1 VIKPGTVINDIF
13 SHHDWLP
20 TLMAAVGEP
29 DIKEKLQKGH
39 QANGK
44 TFKVYIDGHNQ
55 IDLLKGEGPGKRK
68 EFFYVTDDGELSAIR
83 YKRWKVMFSRQ
94 DAIGFDVWMRPLTPL
109 RLPLILDLR
118 ADPYEITADQEATT
132 GHRWWQAENFYA
144 LYGAQAVVK
153 PWVES
158 FLEFPPRQAPAKFNV
173 SDIVQQLSEFERAG
187 QR

>member
-1 VIKPGTVINDIF
+1 VINDIF

-20 TLMAAVGEP
+20 TLMAAVSEP
-29 DIKEKLQKGH
+29 DIKEKLKKGGYK
-39 QANGK
+39 ANGK
-44 TFKVYIDGHNQ
+44 TFKVHIDGYNQ
-55 IDLLKGEGPGKRK
+55 LDLLKGKGPGKRK

-94 DAIGFDVWMRPLTPL
+94 DAIGFDVWARPLTPL

-118 ADPYEITADQEATT
+118 ADPYEVTADQEATW
-132 GHRWWQAENFYA
+132 GHRYWQAENFYA
-144 LYGAQAVVK
+144 MYGAQAVVK

-158 FLEFPPRQAPAKFNV
+158 FKEFPPRQAPAKFNV
-173 SDIVQQLSEFERAG
+173 SDIVQQLSEAGTAG